1 MRLKHRG
8 DAIHTDIGIIMF
20 IIKMIEML
28 CEGWSNLKEG
38 GLKQAVI
45 DVLMFWLGCA
55 MLIGII
61 TL

>member
-1 MRLKHRG
+1 ML
-8 DAIHTDIGIIMF
+8 F
-20 IIKMIEML
+20 IKMIEML